1 MTVIMMTQ
9 KMRSPLATEIR
20 TVSIAVL
27 NNYTS
32 LKEWGVIT
40 HPSLYSSDGLVK
52 LTLNSRH
59 E

>member
-9 KMRSPLATEIR
+9 KMGSLLATEIS

-32 LKEWGVIT
+32 LEEWGVIT
-40 HPSLYSSDGLVK
+40 HPSLYSSDGLVTLSLK
-52 LTLNSRH
+52 LGH